1 MTALELGRR
10 RSVSEAV
17 DRSKIASSLDALDL
31 MKPLMEDLETE
42 EFQVLYLN
50 NANKV
55 LSKQK
60 ISDGGITATIVD
72 VRLILKRALA
82 LNATG
87 FILCHNHPSGTLI
100 PSKADTVQIK

>member
-1 MTALELGRR
+1 M
-10 RSVSEAV
+10 
-17 DRSKIASSLDALDL
+17 
-31 MKPLMEDLETE
+31 
-42 EFQVLYLN
+42 
-50 NANKV
+50 

-72 VRLILKRALA
+72 VRLILKRALE

-87 FILCHNHPSGTLI
+87 LILCHNHPSGTLI